1 MAEHDISLKQKTPLG
16 VDVQIKLVDGR
27 EIQVATRNK
36 KSKQAY
42 SVDILSLKDKSKST
56 FSIAWKWLIWSV
68 SFLVVMLLMLK
79 ILPAYLGEDKNL
91 YLGMIL
97 ISGLAGSI
105 LSLFLFWKY
114 SSKDQIF
121 YSRNAHVPIIILATG
136 KPTKKEFSLF
146 INALEKRIKN
156 FRQHMDIADDKQL
169 TGEIKMLRRLSDDGV
184 ISKKHYESAKSK
196 LLSGFDS
203 QFENREK

>member
-1 MAEHDISLKQKTPLG
+1 MAEHNISLKQKTPLG

-97 ISGLAGSI
+97 ISGLAGNI

-114 SSKDQIF
+114 SSKEQIF

-136 KPTKKEFSLF
+136 KPTKKEFLLF
-146 INALEKRIKN
+146 INTLEKRIKN

-169 TGEIKMLRRLSDDGV
+169 TGEMKMLRRLSDDGV